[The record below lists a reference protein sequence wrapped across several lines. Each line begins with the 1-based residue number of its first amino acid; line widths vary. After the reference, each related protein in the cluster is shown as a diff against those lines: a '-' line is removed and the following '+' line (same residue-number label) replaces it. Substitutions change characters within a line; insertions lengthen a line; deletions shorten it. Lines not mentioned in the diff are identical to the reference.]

1 MKICEILRQ
10 PQGCFLESSQ
20 GKKLVSAWRW
30 RAANP
35 NPDGM
40 EWFSLL
46 QQPDLTQITA
56 ARLSLREAVAVSEC
70 RTGSFPSCKIFC
82 GCVFNKEWMC

>member
-46 QQPDLTQITA
+46 QQPDLTQIHSSSPV
-56 ARLSLREAVAVSEC
+56 L
-70 RTGSFPSCKIFC
+70 TGSSGRI
-82 GCVFNKEWMC
+82 